1 MKIFCHISTGHC
13 VLRRHLLLMKE
24 ENRPTC
30 QQCDENE
37 EETAYHFIAKCP
49 KFNNIRY
56 QIFRKQFLEEENLQN
71 LKVADILKYIKRTK
85 RYDEFLMD
93 F

>member
-1 MKIFCHISTGHC
+1 
-13 VLRRHLLLMKE
+13 MKE

-37 EETAYHFIAKCP
+37 EGTAYHFIAKCP

-56 QIFRKQFLEEENLQN
+56 QIFRKQFLEEESLKN